1 MRTHILPI
9 AGTAATLLLVLGIA
23 NPAAAATDGGT
34 PVSVEVVG
42 GALSITVPAATVS
55 LGSVN
60 ESSSA
65 QTVSAALGLVT
76 VSDYRGGN
84 AGWTVS
90 ASANDF
96 TGPQNISVNGATT
109 SGYDAPEANTVGVVT
124 VAPSDLAGLYP
135 GGAVQTAT
143 NVAGANSASWSP
155 TISLG
160 IPAGTLAGTYS
171 TILTH
176 SVN

>member
-1 MRTHILPI
+1 MRIPILPI
-9 AGTAATLLLVLGIA
+9 AGAAATLLLVVGFA
-23 NPAAAATDGGT
+23 NPAAAASSGT
-34 PVSVEVVG
+34 PVSLEVEG
-42 GALSITVPAATVS
+42 GALSITVPTAPVS

-60 ESSSA
+60 ESASA

-76 VSDYRGGN
+76 VTDARGGN

-96 TGPQNISVNGATT
+96 VGPQNISVNGEST
-109 SGYDAPEANTVGVVT
+109 SGYATPQADTEGA
-124 VAPSDLAGLYP
+124 VAVAASSLAGLYP

-143 NVAGANSASWSP
+143 NVTGANSASWSP
-155 TISLG
+155 TISVL
-160 IPAGTLAGTYS
+160 IPGRSLAGTY
-171 TILTH
+171 TTVLTH